1 MTYHLIIYD
10 TINGQSGL
18 KDNMHILLFPTT
30 PKVHYKSVDD
40 NLLFNVTKGKKYHI
54 YWTIMRVDMYVS
66 VEWDK

>member
-1 MTYHLIIYD
+1 MTYHLIICD

-18 KDNMHILLFPTT
+18 QDNMYILIFPTT
-30 PKVHYKSVDD
+30 TYESVDN
-40 NLLFNVTKGKKYHI
+40 NLLFNVTKEKYYHM

>member
-1 MTYHLIIYD
+1 MTYHLIICD

-18 KDNMHILLFPTT
+18 KDNMYILIFPTT
-30 PKVHYKSVDD
+30 PYESVDN
-40 NLLFNVTKGKKYHI
+40 NLLFDVTKEKYYHM

>member
-30 PKVHYKSVDD
+30 PKLHYESVDH
-40 NLLFNVTKGKKYHI
+40 NLLFNVTKGKNII
-54 YWTIMRVDMYVS
+54 YTGQ
-66 VEWDK
+66 

>member
-1 MTYHLIIYD
+1 MTYHLIICD

-18 KDNMHILLFPTT
+18 KDNMYILIFPTT
-30 PKVHYKSVDD
+30 QYESVDN
-40 NLLFNVTKGKKYHI
+40 NLLFNVTKEKYYHM

>member
-30 PKVHYKSVDD
+30 PHYESVDH
-40 NLLFNVTKGKKYHI
+40 NLLFNVTKGKNII
-54 YWTIMRVDMYVS
+54 YTGQ
-66 VEWDK
+66 

>member
-18 KDNMHILLFPTT
+18 KDIYIIMFSTT
-30 PKVHYKSVDD
+30 PNESVDD
-40 NLLFNVTKGKKYHI
+40 NLLFNVTRQKYYHM

>member
-30 PKVHYKSVDD
+30 PYESVDN
-40 NLLFNVTKGKKYHI
+40 NLLFNVTKGKNII
-54 YWTIMRVDMYVS
+54 YTGQ
-66 VEWDK
+66 